1 MPITLENIFKILKLV
16 RAIYTQ
22 GDEENMI
29 LDKI

>member
-16 RAIYTQ
+16 GAIYTQ

-29 LDKI
+29 PDRN